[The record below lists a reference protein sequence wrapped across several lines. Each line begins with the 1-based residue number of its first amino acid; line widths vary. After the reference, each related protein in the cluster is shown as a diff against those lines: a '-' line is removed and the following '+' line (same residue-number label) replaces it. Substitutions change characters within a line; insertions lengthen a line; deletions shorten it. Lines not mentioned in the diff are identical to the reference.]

1 MLLLQTGRV
10 GEISTMMIELR
21 GIVKKYF
28 VDEPNELTVLKNIN
42 LDIEEGS
49 FVSIVG
55 QSGSGKS
62 TLMNILG
69 ALDRPTEGDYNLN
82 GVSIASMNDNELSD
96 IRNRQIGFVF
106 QTFNLIPRI
115 TAIANVELPLFYMGI
130 KRNERRERAERLLH
144 LVEMGDRMTHL
155 PNELSGGQK
164 QRVAIARSLANDPD
178 IVLADE
184 PTGALDSQTGKLVM
198 DIFMRINQEEKR
210 TVLLITHNTELAE
223 MTQRIVTLH
232 DGEIISDKSTGTLVT
247 VGDTGAGSNE
257 NEDGEAV

>member
-1 MLLLQTGRV
+1 
-10 GEISTMMIELR
+10 MMIELR
-21 GIVKKYF
+21 GIIKKYF
-28 VDEPNELTVLKNIN
+28 VDEPNELTVLKDIN

-69 ALDRPTEGDYNLN
+69 ALDRPTEGEYKLN
-82 GVSIASMNDNELSD
+82 GVPIAAMDDNELSVV
-96 IRNRQIGFVF
+96 RNRQIGFVF

-115 TAIANVELPLFYMGI
+115 NALANVELPLFYMGV
-130 KRNERRERAERLLH
+130 KRSERRERAERLLK
-144 LVEMGDRMTHL
+144 LVEMEDRMTHL

-198 DIFMRINQEEKR
+198 DIFLRINEEEKR
-210 TVLLITHNTELAE
+210 TVLLITHNSELARLTE
-223 MTQRIVTLH
+223 RIITLH
-232 DGEIISDKSTGTLVT
+232 DGEIIGNNT
-247 VGDTGAGSNE
+247 VDRGGPP
-257 NEDGEAV
+257 V

>member
-1 MLLLQTGRV
+1 
-10 GEISTMMIELR
+10 MMIELR